1 MELYTN
7 IKFDNNNKLYTFS
20 TDDETLCKGMYVI
33 VESQKGLELAKV
45 VTSIRKTH
53 NLAQDAIIKPI
64 VRIADESDLKK
75 FELNK
80 NEARVA
86 KMYSQLKAD
95 ELKLAMRIIYA
106 DYTLDKYKLTLTYTS
121 EERVDFRDLLK
132 ILAQHFKCRIELKQI
147 GSRDKAK
154 LIGGIGICGRELCCK
169 NYISDF
175 DMISINMAKNQM
187 LALNISKL
195 SGACGKLKCCL
206 KYEDETYTEIKMILP
221 KVNSLLEYEGEIYK
235 LSNINIIA
243 RVVKLE
249 NTDRVLFLT
258 LDDVLS
264 KATFKH
270 ESKKVIKNA

>member
-1 MELYTN
+1 
-7 IKFDNNNKLYTFS
+7 
-20 TDDETLCKGMYVI
+20 MYVV

-154 LIGGIGICGRELCCK
+154 FIGERVGICGRELYCK
-169 NYISDF
+169 NYIDF

-195 SGACGKLKCCL
+195 SEL
-206 KYEDETYTEIKMILP
+206 
-221 KVNSLLEYEGEIYK
+221 
-235 LSNINIIA
+235 
-243 RVVKLE
+243 VV
-249 NTDRVLFLT
+249 
-258 LDDVLS
+258 S
-264 KATFKH
+264 
-270 ESKKVIKNA
+270 